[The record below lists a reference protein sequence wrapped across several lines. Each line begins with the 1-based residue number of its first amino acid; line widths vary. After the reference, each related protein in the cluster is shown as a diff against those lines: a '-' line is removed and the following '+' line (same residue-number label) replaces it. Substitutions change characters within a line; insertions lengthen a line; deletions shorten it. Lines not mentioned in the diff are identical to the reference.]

1 MIYTNIYGDCS
12 FNRQT
17 YGFLSRKDL
26 KALSS
31 STSNVKLKKYLL
43 KLVPSLR

>member
-12 FNRQT
+12 FNGQT
-17 YGFLSRKDL
+17 YVFLSRKDL
-26 KALSS
+26 KALSL

-43 KLVPSLR
+43 KLVPSL